1 MMDAET
7 IRVLWFTVASALLG
21 VALAAL
27 PALGL
32 AWLLARHDWPGKALT
47 EALVALPMVI
57 PPVATGLI
65 LLKLLGR
72 RGPLG
77 ALAYQALNMDLAF
90 NWKAV
95 PLAMAAMALPLLVRG
110 FRVALEGVNP
120 RLEQVARTLGAREAR
135 VLLTITLPLAGPG
148 LLAALVLGL
157 ARSLGEF
164 GATVI
169 LAGNIPGQT
178 TTLSLALYRAV
189 ELGHDD
195 EAFFFLGVSLVLA
208 FGALWLSGRLAGR
221 MAPGGPA

>member
-1 MMDAET
+1 MLGAET

-21 VALAAL
+21 VALATL
-27 PALGL
+27 PALAL
-32 AWLLARHDWPGKALT
+32 AWLLARREWPGKALIET
-47 EALVALPMVI
+47 VVALPMVI
-57 PPVATGLI
+57 PPVATGLL

-77 ALAYQALNMDLAF
+77 ALAYQALGMDLAF

-95 PLAMAAMALPLLVRG
+95 PLAMAAMALPLMVRG

-120 RLEQVARTLGAREAR
+120 RLEQVARTLGASERR

-195 EAFFFLGVSLVLA
+195 EALFFLCVSLALA
-208 FGALWLSGRLAGR
+208 FGALWLSGRLARRLG
-221 MAPGGPA
+221 PGGAS